1 MGCTSSISKRYI
13 FGMKKRLNIP
23 EVVVFVP
30 GMWVPSDVDL
40 PKSLKGFLSQNL
52 LERLSALRSQI
63 MLIAEQTGGSAL
75 SELQRALQ
83 EYIPLLRGL
92 TKREYCLAEKVKFKW
107 KHLGDDPQETC
118 ISSSYF
124 ELLSLV
130 HMMAMLVL
138 SEANAMLIPKDS
150 EVGEGRKVSEDC
162 RTGAIDLLLKASGCL
177 EYCVSHLLT
186 CLPPH
191 TMARLPRD
199 LQEGVLKAIS
209 MQALGLAVEMQLGLA
224 IQSQKAT
231 LSVKRRLAC
240 EQVSYLEQAHYCLS
254 GCISEG
260 YGKKHILFLKWKYLE
275 AKAAAYYYHGLVLD
289 KGTDPSSHIAA
300 VCCLLAAE
308 EILTDSK
315 KGCLNYCLARP
326 VTRSPP
332 LWGIMKHVHQ
342 KIPEAASKKSE
353 MCSYLFEQDKVPPEL
368 PDLPDFPLSL
378 KADDYD
384 LPEIDTL
391 WDSEKIEPQ
400 VQTLKEHFHDEE
412 EA

>member
-13 FGMKKRLNIP
+13 FGKKKKLNIP

-30 GMWVPSDVDL
+30 VMWIPSDVDL
-40 PKSLKGFLSQNL
+40 MKPLEGLLSQNF

-63 MLIAEQTGGSAL
+63 VLIAQETGGSAL

-83 EYIPLLRGL
+83 DYIPLLRGL
-92 TKREYCLAEKVKFKW
+92 AKREYCLTEKVKFKW

-118 ISSSYF
+118 MSSSYF

-150 EVGEGRKVSEDC
+150 EDGEGRKVSEDC
-162 RTGAIDLLLKASGCL
+162 RTAAIDLLLKASGCL

-186 CLPPH
+186 CLPPD
-191 TMARLPRD
+191 TTVRLPRD

-209 MQALGLAVEMQLGLA
+209 MQALGQAVEMQLGLA
-224 IQSQKAT
+224 IENQKAT

-240 EQVSYLEQAHYCLS
+240 EQVSYLEQAHYYLS
-254 GCISEG
+254 GCVSEY

-308 EILTDSK
+308 DTLMDSK
-315 KGCLNYCLARP
+315 KACLNYCLARP

-332 LWGIMKHVHQ
+332 LWGIMKHLHQ
-342 KIPEAASKKSE
+342 KIPEASSKKSE
-353 MCSYLFEQDKVPPEL
+353 MYSYLFEQDKGPQEL

-378 KADDYD
+378 KPDDYD
-384 LPEIDTL
+384 LPEIDNV
-391 WDSEKIEPQ
+391 WDREKIR
-400 VQTLKEHFHDEE
+400 
-412 EA
+412 ASSSNS

>member
-1 MGCTSSISKRYI
+1 MTT
-13 FGMKKRLNIP
+13 RLLKMNLP
-23 EVVVFVP
+23 PFVFLLVRLLQYP
-30 GMWVPSDVDL
+30 MFCLEHHVDL
-40 PKSLKGFLSQNL
+40 MKPLKGLLSQNL

-63 MLIAEQTGGSAL
+63 VLIAEQTGGSAL
-75 SELQRALQ
+75 SEIQRALE

-92 TKREYCLAEKVKFKW
+92 TKREYCLAEKVIFKW
-107 KHLGDDPQETC
+107 KNLGEDPQETS

-124 ELLSLV
+124 ELLSVV

-138 SEANAMLIPKDS
+138 SEANAILVPKDS
-150 EVGEGRKVSEDC
+150 GDGGGRTVSEDC

-177 EYCVSHLLT
+177 EYCVSHVLT
-186 CLPPH
+186 CLPPD
-191 TMARLPRD
+191 TMFRLPRD

-209 MQALGLAVEMQLGLA
+209 MQALGQAVEMQLGLA
-224 IQSQKAT
+224 IENQKAT

-289 KGTDPSSHIAA
+289 KGTEPSSHIAA
-300 VCCLLAAE
+300 VYCLFAAE
-308 EILTDSK
+308 EVLMESK
-315 KGCLNYCLARP
+315 KACLNYCLAKP

-332 LWGIMKHVHQ
+332 LWGIMKHLQ
-342 KIPEAASKKSE
+342 RKIPEAASKKSE
-353 MCSYLFEQDKVPPEL
+353 MYSYLLEQDKGLQEL
-368 PDLPDFPLSL
+368 PDLPEFPLSL
-378 KADDYD
+378 KPDDYE

-391 WDSEKIEPQ
+391 WDSENREPQ
-400 VQTLKEHFHDEE
+400 AQTLKEHLHEEEE